1 MIAIESKS
9 IDLETTQGKTE
20 SDDDPFW
27 KAGEIEEKWG

>member
-1 MIAIESKS
+1 MENRSNN
-9 IDLETTQGKTE
+9 LENTQGKTE